1 MTSSRAHFRSRFGLI
16 AVAGLVA
23 VGMISWVPTAG
34 SGTKR
39 WFSAT
44 ERCVMKEIN
53 DVRARN
59 GLHPINWDR
68 QLGFLARRH
77 ARTIARAGG
86 LWHDNN
92 LGDKVTRWRRL
103 GQNTGRGGPCRRI
116 MRTFMGSYE
125 HRDNILGRWRF
136 MGVGT
141 KWAGHRLYVQQVFE
155 ARKNPGNT
163 YHRP

>member
-1 MTSSRAHFRSRFGLI
+1 MTSASCFASRYLVLPGI
-16 AVAGLVA
+16 VVALLMA
-23 VGMISWVPTAG
+23 WVPTAG
-34 SGTKR
+34 SGGKR
-39 WFSAT
+39 WFNAT

-59 GLHPINWDR
+59 GLHQINWDR

-77 ARTIARAGG
+77 ARKIARAGG
-86 LWHDNN
+86 LWHDNS
-92 LGDKVTRWRRL
+92 LGDKVTHWRRL
-103 GQNTGRGGPCRRI
+103 AQNTGRGGPCRRI

-141 KWAGHRLYVQQVFE
+141 KWAGHLLYVQQVFE
-155 ARKNPGNT
+155 WRKNPGNT
-163 YHRP
+163 HHRP